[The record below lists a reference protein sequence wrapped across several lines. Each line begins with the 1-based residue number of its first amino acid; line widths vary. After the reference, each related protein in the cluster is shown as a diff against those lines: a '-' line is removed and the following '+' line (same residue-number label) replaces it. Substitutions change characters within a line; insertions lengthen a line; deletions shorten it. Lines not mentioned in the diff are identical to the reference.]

1 MRGSIEM
8 NIIKQFASR
17 VMVFG
22 LAIAILGTGL
32 VMSGDNN
39 AVEAE
44 TLSSLYFVLFYLI
57 TQNHSLKMI
66 NQSMIKYGAR
76 HFYIRRMKTVF

>member
-1 MRGSIEM
+1 MDQPQHQNQNQHEKK
-8 NIIKQFASR
+8 NIIFALLCS
-17 VMVFG
+17 
-22 LAIAILGTGL
+22 
-32 VMSGDNN
+32 
-39 AVEAE
+39 
-44 TLSSLYFVLFYLI
+44 FYLI